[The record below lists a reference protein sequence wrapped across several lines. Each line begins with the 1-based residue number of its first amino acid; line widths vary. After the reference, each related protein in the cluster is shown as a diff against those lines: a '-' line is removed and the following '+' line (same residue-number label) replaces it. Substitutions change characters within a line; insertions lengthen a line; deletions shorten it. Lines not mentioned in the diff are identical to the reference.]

1 MYADSKVQRSLE
13 LAFANT
19 TTKRAK
25 QLIAMT
31 QDFSH
36 LGENSM
42 FCLFAAGLH
51 DSILKFASKYN
62 NLFNLGS
69 VKDVFLSKNKGTE
82 NFPIYLW

>member
-1 MYADSKVQRSLE
+1 
-13 LAFANT
+13 
-19 TTKRAK
+19 
-25 QLIAMT
+25 MT

-69 VKDVFLSKNKGTE
+69 VKDVFLSKN
-82 NFPIYLW
+82 

>member
-1 MYADSKVQRSLE
+1 
-13 LAFANT
+13 
-19 TTKRAK
+19 
-25 QLIAMT
+25 MT

-69 VKDVFLSKNKGTE
+69 VKDFFLSKNKGTE
-82 NFPIYLW
+82 FPNISLVIFLCGRRDFLIVENACLDSWRVV